1 MDKKLLDALNNLGDA
16 LDQIASALQNR
27 GKSEKS
33 ATTDAL
39 VGGDFVKQIKE
50 IHVGVQQLQKD
61 TQKILKNQ
69 ETIISLSKNRSN
81 DKKSEFESAGGDKKK
96 ESDIKKGVG
105 TILLIA
111 VAVLAIGIAFKLVGG
126 INFFSVIGLSFA
138 MLILS
143 NAFAKIAALKIT
155 LKEAAVTS
163 AAMVFMAMA
172 LTASSWI
179 MSAITPIG
187 IKQSLTAILIGVGF
201 SMLSPAIEKIIHAFK
216 GMSWG
221 SVIKASVGLVI
232 VLPAIAMG
240 ITLSSWILKKI
251 TPISFAQSLTLIL
264 IGVGFSML
272 SPAINKIVHAFK
284 GMSWGQLI
292 KSAIGL
298 VLVLPAIAMG
308 MTLSSWIMAKIQ
320 PISMSQGITAIL
332 IAAVF
337 AVVSFGIKKL
347 LRAFRGMG
355 MGSLTKAVL
364 FLPLVLPAIA
374 LGIVLSSYVLGKT
387 RPVGLQ
393 QAWSAIM
400 ISLIFTVISFGL
412 KKIINAMDA
421 LDDPASI
428 ILIPLILPAMAVAIW
443 LSSIALSKVKMMTF
457 GQFIV
462 SLGISILFIV
472 FAFALKIMS
481 PIIGKLKPKDVLL
494 IPLLMTTLSMAVWAS
509 SHILKDTA
517 DISFMLM
524 LKILVFSVVFAIAVI
539 VLAAVSWV
547 IAKYFG
553 VKNVLKG
560 SVAIVALASVVMVS
574 SNLIAQGDY
583 SKYPGWKWS
592 LMAGLSVAVF
602 GAVAWG
608 LMKLPGASLT
618 NYAKG
623 GLVILGMATVVMAA
637 SHILSLGN
645 YSKYPK
651 LPWALGVGASI
662 AAFSIG
668 AALLGPLVFGPQ
680 ALLFAAGLGAVL
692 GVASAIA
699 GASHILGKGQYGK
712 YPTKRWSEGVGI
724 ALGAFMPV
732 YGMLM
737 KNAILKLFGG
747 GGVGPKDFS
756 RAILTVTSGIITAA
770 HEFASPKNKGIWK
783 AAPTKQWAEGVGIAL
798 GAFMPVYGMLMK
810 NAILKLFGGGG
821 VGPKDFS
828 SAILTV
834 TSGIITAAHEFASP
848 KNKGVWKK
856 APTKEWAEGVS
867 LSISAFAP
875 VYSMLMKGGVLK
887 ALGIGGVGI
896 KEFSGAIVTIT
907 KGIITAAHEFASP
920 KNKGIWKKAPTKEW
934 AQGVG
939 MALGAF
945 APVYSML
952 MKGGVLKALGI
963 GGVGIKEFAQSI
975 KTISKGIIIAAKEF
989 AKSGVTYKEG
999 TYPSKAWA
1007 QGVGGALNAFSPL
1020 FKSLSEDS
1028 GWFTSGNEVIANM
1041 TNGVIGLSKAIVRAG
1056 RIFSKASDI
1065 NWKAY
1070 PDKGWIK
1077 SISTTVKGYNNLII
1091 SLGGIDISDVKKP
1104 LLLVNSMIPLAR
1116 TVFKNMSVFKSA
1128 VMNPNFI
1135 KSVKPNVEKYAD
1147 LIQYVQNMI
1156 GPVSKNI
1163 PIVNKIIKQMTMTA
1177 AIIGKN
1183 AAMFS
1188 KKIDSNFMKSLSKNI
1203 DFFMNLIKRLKKEKG
1218 SLSGMVGKGVDD
1230 PIISMAK
1237 GMLALAKSY
1246 DVLSV
1251 SITKMGMALNNF
1263 NDKKI
1268 SQLERLSKIKMPQ
1281 SGGGGGMSGIMGKL
1295 GGAIGSMISGGGGS
1309 GGSSVSSSASKK
1321 NVAFQ
1326 MPKGKHGDLSM
1337 QTDKIIDL
1345 LDSLDQKMGLI
1356 GVPLEAALV
1365 KYITGK
1371 AKSKFS

>member
-16 LDQIASALQNR
+16 LDQIAYALQDR

-33 ATTDAL
+33 ATAEAL
-39 VGGDFVKQIKE
+39 AGGDFVKQIKE

-187 IKQSLTAILIGVGF
+187 IKQSLTAILIGIGF

-337 AVVSFGIKKL
+337 AVVSFGIKNL
-347 LRAFRGMG
+347 LRAFRGIG

-400 ISLIFTVISFGL
+400 VSLIFTVISFGL
-412 KKIINAMDA
+412 KKIINAMEA
-421 LDDPASI
+421 LDDPAAI

-472 FAFALKIMS
+472 FAFALKIKS
-481 PIIGKLKPKDVLL
+481 PIIGKLKVKDVLL

-560 SVAIVALASVVMVS
+560 SVAIVALAAVVMVS

-770 HEFASPKNKGIWK
+770 QEFASPKNKGIWK

-828 SAILTV
+828 KAILTV

-867 LSISAFAP
+867 LSI
-875 VYSMLMKGGVLK
+875 
-887 ALGIGGVGI
+887 
-896 KEFSGAIVTIT
+896 
-907 KGIITAAHEFASP
+907 
-920 KNKGIWKKAPTKEW
+920 
-934 AQGVG
+934 
-939 MALGAF
+939 GAF

-999 TYPSKAWA
+999 TYPSKEWA

-1356 GVPLEAALV
+1356 GAPLEAALV